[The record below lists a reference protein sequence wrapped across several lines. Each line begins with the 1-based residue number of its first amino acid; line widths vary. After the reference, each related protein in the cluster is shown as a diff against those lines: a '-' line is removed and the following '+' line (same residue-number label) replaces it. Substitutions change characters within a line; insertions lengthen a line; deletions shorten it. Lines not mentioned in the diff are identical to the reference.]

1 MLTCDCC
8 NEPATTRLEEY
19 REGYDRRW
27 PSRTTSR
34 CDRCT
39 QDLRARTAPDAS
51 VRVVEQR
58 LREPMM
64 A

>member
-19 REGYDRRW
+19 HEGHDRRW

-34 CDRCT
+34 CDRCA
-39 QDLRARTAPDAS
+39 QDLRARIAPDAS